1 VAAPSFVFTLSRVAE
16 MLREDEDLLRDL
28 AMEMEPEDGCL
39 TVLGTDDL
47 STIAFTRDGLEYL
60 KQLVVEHKERG

>member
-1 VAAPSFVFTLSRVAE
+1 MAGPSFVFTLSRVAE
-16 MLREDEDLLRDL
+16 MLREDQELLHDL

>member
-16 MLREDEDLLRDL
+16 MLREDEELLRDL